1 MVGEHVR
8 PWGEG
13 GTCQVNTEQELDYS
27 GLFCKDLREGK
38 LP

>member
-8 PWGEG
+8 LWVEG

-27 GLFCKDLREGK
+27 GLFYKDLHEGK